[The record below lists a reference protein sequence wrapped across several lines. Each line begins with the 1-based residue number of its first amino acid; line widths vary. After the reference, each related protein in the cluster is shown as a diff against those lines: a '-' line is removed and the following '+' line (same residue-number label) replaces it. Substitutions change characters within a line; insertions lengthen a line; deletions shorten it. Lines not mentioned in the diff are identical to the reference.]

1 MTRAPALGRPQVG
14 PVGCGG
20 ALTIAGCVRHP
31 ISLVWSRLS
40 QLSLHGRHRTK
51 GNNAMTLMRNGTLR
65 ASNLRDARYGTIF
78 LITGHGNHLKAAV
91 YSTFGLNDCP
101 LDKWRSLDAERLAK
115 EFRVAAVYLSG
126 PRFCTFDQGIAYMVG
141 ETLSFQ
147 GLEARQVGEMYIP
160 PTNDLTSIDL
170 TSHETG
176 WYYSAFM
183 VRQRRRDIG
192 FLFEAGRPVHELL
205 TPDEKTYV
213 MQSYSHSVDDS
224 LTGESLLTLGN
235 RLTLPDGWQYRVRVP
250 DQYLVVR
257 PGAGQTEL
265 LWDELENVYI

>member
-51 GNNAMTLMRNGTLR
+51 GNNAMTRMRNGTLQ

-101 LDKWRSLDAERLAK
+101 SDKWHSLDAERLAK

-126 PRFCTFDQGIAYMVG
+126 PRFCTFDQFTAYIVG
-141 ETLSFQ
+141 ETLSFE
-147 GLEARQVGEMYIP
+147 GLQARLVGEMYIP
-160 PTNDLTSIDL
+160 PTMDLTSR
-170 TSHETG
+170 EAG
-176 WYYSAFM
+176 RYYSAWM
-183 VRQRRRDIG
+183 LRRG
-192 FLFEAGRPVHELL
+192 NGLLFKAGRPVHELL
-205 TPDEKTYV
+205 TPDEKIYV
-213 MQSYSHSVDDS
+213 MESYSHRVDDS
-224 LTGESLLTLGN
+224 PTGKSLLTLGN
-235 RLTLPDGWQYRVRVP
+235 RLTLPDGWQYRIRVL
-250 DQYLVVR
+250 DEDLIVR
-257 PGAGQTEL
+257 PGVGQAEVL
-265 LWDELENVYI
+265 EDELENTYIQLVSA